1 RVTVANGQVFP
12 PLNSYFMMSFCF
24 SIALAKSNIMLKAF
38 SRLYYNKKSFSPT
51 KGISVKKRKSDWILH
66 DESI

>member
-1 RVTVANGQVFP
+1 MTPNLTAFTGVDSQNLRDVMVSVQF
-12 PLNSYFMMSFCF
+12 
-24 SIALAKSNIMLKAF
+24 ILAIGD
-38 SRLYYNKKSFSPT
+38 KKSFSPT